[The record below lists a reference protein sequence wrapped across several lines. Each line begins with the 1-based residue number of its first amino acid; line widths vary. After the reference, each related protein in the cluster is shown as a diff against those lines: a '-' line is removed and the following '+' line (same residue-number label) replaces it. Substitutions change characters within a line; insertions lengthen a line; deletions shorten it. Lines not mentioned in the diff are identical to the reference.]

1 VSFTDCPPAKGL
13 PDDTRSERTLR
24 AQRHEVTQL
33 IGQTS
38 AADQALA
45 AAAALLQSMPG
56 VGPVLI
62 ATLLAELPELGRLD
76 RRQRA
81 RLVGV
86 APIAQDSGTRLGRR
100 LSRGGPARGPSAAL
114 HGGARRPPQHPTLRM
129 VYTRLISRDKPPKL
143 ALLRKMLTV
152 RNAMLRTATPRR
164 QLLTPC

>member
-100 LSRGGPARGPSAAL
+100 LSRGGRREVRPPLYMAAL
-114 HGGARRPPQHPTLRM
+114 AARRSIPPCAWS
-129 VYTRLISRDKPPKL
+129 TRVSSR
-143 ALLRKMLTV
+143 
-152 RNAMLRTATPRR
+152 ATSRPSSPSCAR
-164 QLLTPC
+164 C